1 MIIKKGSTS
10 IYILEAYP
18 RRGCVI
24 LRRSPWTGDEDG
36 DGHGHDDDIH
46 GGEDGD
52 FVTSWELVPPWC
64 HKPNNRSDSWRM
76 IVVMIMAM
84 MMIVTRPGQFS
95 AFNANQT
102 TASSKKTS
110 RCLWIWG
117 WNHRTLFC
125 FWLPCVP
132 FISPVSKARPLLR
145 KPAREFV
152 RDPDVR
158 KDWPLALIDQFS
170 LLAHA
175 HLPPRDLLDL
185 NLILPDSCDCSIT
198 RGPDSRTSATS
209 RFHLYSWSALPPSRP
224 GIVAA
229 SMPGA
234 NPFPYLPLNRGH
246 ACQ

>member
-52 FVTSWELVPPWC
+52 FVTSWELEPPWC
-64 HKPNNRSDSWRM
+64 HKPNNFSATWRM
-76 IVVMIMAM
+76 IVV

-132 FISPVSKARPLLR
+132 FISPVSKDRPLLR

-175 HLPPRDLLDL
+175 LPPRDLLDL
-185 NLILPDSCDCSIT
+185 NLILPDSYDCA
-198 RGPDSRTSATS
+198 RARAS
-209 RFHLYSWSALPPSRP
+209 RFHLYSWT
-224 GIVAA
+224 GFA
-229 SMPGA
+229 SMSGLMPA
-234 NPFPYLPLNRGH
+234 TNPFPHTLLARWWWWPDGQRPDLS
-246 ACQ
+246 QVT